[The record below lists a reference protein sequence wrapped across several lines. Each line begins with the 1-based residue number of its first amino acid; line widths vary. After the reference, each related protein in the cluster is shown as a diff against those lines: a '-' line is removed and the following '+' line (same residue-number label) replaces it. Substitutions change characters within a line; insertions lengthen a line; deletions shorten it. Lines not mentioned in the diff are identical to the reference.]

1 MRPSRPFIG
10 LLVFLGASHIGL
22 SQTPTTA
29 TAAAGAAQAESA
41 ASTQPLYYPS
51 MGDLMTMLVQPRHIK
66 LGLAGK
72 AQNWLYASYE
82 LTELRNSFG
91 RIAHT
96 IPAYR
101 TMDTSQ
107 MLMAIME
114 RPLDALDHAIIAG
127 NPAKFATAYAAL
139 TAACNACHT
148 AEQHPMI
155 VIKAPD
161 RAMFPDQNFGRTP

>member
-1 MRPSRPFIG
+1 MRPSRPIIG
-10 LLVFLGASHIGL
+10 LLVFLGASLSGL
-22 SQTPTTA
+22 TQTPTA
-29 TAAAGAAQAESA
+29 TAAAGAATGASA
-41 ASTQPLYYPS
+41 ASVQPLYYPS

-72 AQNWLYASYE
+72 AQNWVYASYE
-82 LTELRNSFG
+82 LTELRNTFG

-96 IPAYR
+96 IPVYR

-114 RPLDALDHAIIAG
+114 RPLDALDHAIIAAD
-127 NPAKFATAYAAL
+127 PARFATAYAAL
-139 TAACNACHT
+139 TAACNACHA

-155 VIKAPD
+155 VIKVPD
-161 RAMFPDQNFGRTP
+161 RALFPDQDLRAKP